1 MECGINIMEWNSKEI
16 LLKELEDEYMKQFP
30 NSERPSNSLFDIGID
45 GIIEGLQNRNG
56 KKIRIVYSRGRGFCV
71 DLLMRNC
78 AQIMKKI

>member
-1 MECGINIMEWNSKEI
+1 MMEDSKCK

-56 KKIRIVYSRGRGFCV
+56 KKIRIVYQKFVCDGGRMV
-71 DLLMRNC
+71 YYTPN
-78 AQIMKKI
+78 KN